1 MADPFTGRPNHI
13 QDYLITVRT
22 GQWFGWTD
30 SKNKI
35 YANLVVHDG
44 GSKPSE
50 SDCTNGLKALQ
61 DEWDEKNKQYKLE
74 RVLGVGTTAG
84 YESISN
90 QLDQLYH
97 DMKDGKL
104 GVAATTGSWYVGITS
119 IKTAFPK
126 PS

>member
-1 MADPFTGRPNHI
+1 MANQITGRPDHI

-61 DEWDEKNKQYKLE
+61 DAWDEENKRYKLE
-74 RVLGVGTTAG
+74 RVIGVGTTAG
-84 YESISN
+84 YESIAN

-104 GVAATTGSWYVGITS
+104 GVAATTGSWFVGIS
-119 IKTAFPK
+119 SVKTAIAK
-126 PS
+126 T